1 VPIPPGCI
9 FIRFEKKCAK
19 SEDTFP
25 ALSRRGGSCPPGEG
39 GEDCARRLELAGNR
53 VVCRRMEDA
62 LHGFFSLPV
71 RFEHVRRTY
80 ELINDF
86 LEE

>member
-1 VPIPPGCI
+1 M
-9 FIRFEKKCAK
+9 
-19 SEDTFP
+19 
-25 ALSRRGGSCPPGEG
+25 
-39 GEDCARRLELAGNR
+39 
-53 VVCRRMEDA
+53 CRRMEDA